1 MNEENLIEKN
11 YSIWTSPA
19 FDRSIISKINKL
31 KQHDIKEFNDSF
43 YCNLS
48 FGTGGMR
55 GIVGLGPNRVNKY
68 TFGKNTQA
76 ISNYINKIFK
86 KDFKSVV
93 IAYDCRND
101 SECLA
106 QKVAEIFSANNI
118 KVFLFSSLRPTPELS
133 YALIKLNCLCGI
145 VLTASHNPPDY
156 NGYKVYWKDGGQIVP
171 PIDQKLIY
179 EINNTNYS
187 SINFKK
193 NEELIELIDKSIDE
207 NFIKDSIKNG
217 KIGTS
222 NRANFKIAFTPLHGT
237 SYKIGP
243 EVLKQAGYKN

>member
-101 SECLA
+101 SEFLA

-171 PIDQKLIY
+171 PIDQKLIN

-193 NEELIELIDKSIDE
+193 NE
-207 NFIKDSIKNG
+207 
-217 KIGTS
+217 
-222 NRANFKIAFTPLHGT
+222 
-237 SYKIGP
+237 
-243 EVLKQAGYKN
+243 